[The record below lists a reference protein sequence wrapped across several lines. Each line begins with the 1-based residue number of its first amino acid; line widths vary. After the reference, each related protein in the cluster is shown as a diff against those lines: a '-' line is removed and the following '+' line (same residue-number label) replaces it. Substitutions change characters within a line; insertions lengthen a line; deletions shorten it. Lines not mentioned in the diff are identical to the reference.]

1 MSDEVYYKIYYL
13 DRKDYV
19 TIVCLQ
25 DFDEYDYIQ
34 EHFFKDENG
43 EVLKF
48 YNEQEAIQWLT
59 DNVKEDSID
68 PEYKQYGFNQ
78 KKFMK

>member
-13 DRKDYV
+13 DREDHV
-19 TIVCLQ
+19 TVV
-25 DFDEYDYIQ
+25 
-34 EHFFKDENG
+34 FKDENG
-43 EVLKF
+43 KILKF
-48 YNEQEAIQWLT
+48 YDEQEAIQWLI
-59 DNVKEDSID
+59 DNVKDDKID

>member
-13 DRKDYV
+13 DREDHV
-19 TIVCLQ
+19 TVVCMQ

-43 EVLKF
+43 EILKF
-48 YNEQEAIQWLT
+48 EWEHEAIQWLI
-59 DNVKEDSID
+59 DNVKEDKVD

-78 KKFMK
+78 SKYMK